1 MYEDIE
7 PIKIKRL
14 TDYSPSS
21 YLTLWGHLPFWEDIE
36 GFNKRV
42 KEMEEKFRME
52 AQTNGNNI

>member
-21 YLTLWGHLPFWEDIE
+21 YLALWGHLPFWEDIE

-42 KEMEEKFRME
+42 KE
-52 AQTNGNNI
+52 AQDDISNGI